1 MSFMSE
7 VLNCQVIIFSRLL
20 IQVPLQPPKEHKDVS
35 HCRGGQ
41 DETTMVDNQLNLPG
55 FNC

>member
-20 IQVPLQPPKEHKDVS
+20 IQVPLQPPKDVS

-41 DETTMVDNQLNLPG
+41 DETTMVDNQLNLSG